1 VGSQGAE
8 GVALVEHVV
17 VAGSAGP
24 PLHMHP
30 SHAEGFY
37 VLAGELTFQVGDE
50 MRTARAGAI
59 LFCQR
64 WNSAHVR
71 QPR

>member
-1 VGSQGAE
+1 
-8 GVALVEHVV
+8 LVEHVV
-17 VAGSAGP
+17 VAESAGP
-24 PLHMHP
+24 PLHVHP

-59 LFCQR
+59 FFLPALELRTRSPTSVTTTRAC
-64 WNSAHVR
+64 
-71 QPR
+71 